1 MENQETATQVL
12 DRQIADVQEKI
23 TQAKLNIADVV
34 IKTTSVDIQDIR
46 SPKDM
51 LPLVEDMERMPHYL
65 NTVKSQEKVLAALTK
80 SRAEIATAISGEFVK

>member
-80 SRAEIATAISGEFVK
+80 SRAEIATAISGELVK

>member
-12 DRQIADVQEKI
+12 DRQITDVQEKI

-51 LPLVEDMERMPHYL
+51 LPLVEDMEKMPHYL
-65 NTVKSQEKVLAALTK
+65 STVKSQEKVLAALTK
-80 SRAEIATAISGEFVK
+80 SRAEIATAISGELVK

>member
-12 DRQIADVQEKI
+12 DRQITDVQEKI

-80 SRAEIATAISGEFVK
+80 SRAEIATAISGELVK

>member
-12 DRQIADVQEKI
+12 DRQIADVQGKI

-80 SRAEIATAISGEFVK
+80 SRAEIATAISGELVK

>member
-80 SRAEIATAISGEFVK
+80 SRAEIVMAISGELVK

>member
-34 IKTTSVDIQDIR
+34 IKATSVDIQDIR

-80 SRAEIATAISGEFVK
+80 SRAEIATAISGELIK

>member
-80 SRAEIATAISGEFVK
+80 SRAEIATAISGELIK

>member
-51 LPLVEDMERMPHYL
+51 LPLIEDMERMPHYL

-80 SRAEIATAISGEFVK
+80 SRAEIATAISGELVK

>member
-80 SRAEIATAISGEFVK
+80 SRTEIATAISGELVK

>member
-80 SRAEIATAISGEFVK
+80 SRAEIATAISGETVK

>member
-12 DRQIADVQEKI
+12 DRQIAEVQDKI

-80 SRAEIATAISGEFVK
+80 SRAEIATAISGELVK